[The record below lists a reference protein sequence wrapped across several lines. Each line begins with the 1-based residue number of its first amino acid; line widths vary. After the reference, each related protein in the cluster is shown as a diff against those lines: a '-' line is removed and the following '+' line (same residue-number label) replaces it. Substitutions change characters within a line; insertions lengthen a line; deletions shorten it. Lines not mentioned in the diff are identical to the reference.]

1 MDVGADRIVSGGMPK
16 NQFDSPGAL
25 IADQITGLL
34 GIVTTTGIVVG
45 SARAAN
51 IPQQTALTAITTA
64 QNLFSQVMAA
74 GSLNLVGRT
83 LRVRGTVIYSTTST
97 NVATITIAIKL
108 GSVTLCSITTAA
120 TNTAASTN
128 LPIQFEFTLTV
139 ATAGSAGMINAHGS
153 VTANIGTTAAPNTA
167 IYLDTNTAAQGPV
180 DLTVAETLAVTIA
193 ASAAVPSAQLLSG
206 SIDVLS

>member
-16 NQFDSPGAL
+16 TQFDSPGAL

-34 GIVTTTGIVVG
+34 GVVTTTGIVVG

-64 QNLFSQVMAA
+64 QNLFTQVMAA
-74 GSLNLVGRT
+74 GALNLVGRT
-83 LRVRGTVIYSTTST
+83 VRVRGTVIYSTTST

-108 GSVTLCSITTAA
+108 GAVTLCSITTGA
-120 TNTAASTN
+120 TNTAASSN
-128 LPIQFEFTLTV
+128 LPIQFEFLLTV
-139 ATAGSAGMINAHGS
+139 VTAGSAGMINAHGS
-153 VTANIGTTAAPNTA
+153 VTANIGTVAAPNTA
-167 IYLDTNTAAQGPV
+167 IYLDTNVAAQGPV
-180 DLTVAETLAVTIA
+180 DLTVPETLAVTIA

-206 SIDVLS
+206 SIDILS

>member
-1 MDVGADRIVSGGMPK
+1 MPK
-16 NQFDSPGAL
+16 SQYNSPGAL

-64 QNLFSQVMAA
+64 QNLFTQVMAA
-74 GSLNLVGRT
+74 GALNLVGRT

-97 NVATITIAIKL
+97 NVATITIAVKL
-108 GSVTLCSITTAA
+108 GSVTLCTITTGA
-120 TNTAASTN
+120 TNTAASSN
-128 LPIQFEFTLTV
+128 LPIQFEFLLTV
-139 ATAGSAGMINAHGS
+139 VTAGSAGMINAHGS
-153 VTANIGTTAAPNTA
+153 VTANIGTVAAPNTA
-167 IYLDTNTAAQGPV
+167 IYLDTNVAAQGPV
-180 DLTVAETLAVTIA
+180 DLTVPETLAVTIA

-206 SIDVLS
+206 SIDILS

>member
-1 MDVGADRIVSGGMPK
+1 MGADRIISGGMPK

-34 GIVTTTGIVVG
+34 GVVTTTGVVVG

-51 IPQQTALTAITTA
+51 IPQQTALSAITTA
-64 QNLFSQVMAA
+64 QNLFTQVMGA

-97 NVATITIAIKL
+97 NVATITIAVKL

-120 TNTAASTN
+120 TNTAASSN
-128 LPIQFEFTLTV
+128 LPIQFEFMLTV
-139 ATAGSAGMINAHGS
+139 ATAGSAGMINAHGQ
-153 VTANIGTTAAPNTA
+153 VTANIGTAAAPNTA

-180 DLTVAETLAVTIA
+180 DLTVPETLAMTIA

-206 SIDVLS
+206 SIDILS

>member
-1 MDVGADRIVSGGMPK
+1 MPK

-34 GIVTTTGIVVG
+34 GVVTTAGVVVA

-51 IPQQTALTAITTA
+51 IAQQAALSNITTA
-64 QNLFSQVMAA
+64 QNLFTQVMAA

-97 NVATITIAIKL
+97 NVATITIAVKL
-108 GSVTLCSITTAA
+108 GAVTLCSITTAA
-120 TNTAASTN
+120 TNTAASSN
-128 LPIQFEFTLTV
+128 LPIQFEFLLTV
-139 ATAGSAGMINAHGS
+139 VTAGSAGMINAHGS
-153 VTANIGTTAAPNTA
+153 VTANIGTVAAPNTA
-167 IYLDTNTAAQGPV
+167 IYLDTNVAAQGPV
-180 DLTVAETLAVTIA
+180 DLTIAETLAVTIA

-206 SIDVLS
+206 SIDILS